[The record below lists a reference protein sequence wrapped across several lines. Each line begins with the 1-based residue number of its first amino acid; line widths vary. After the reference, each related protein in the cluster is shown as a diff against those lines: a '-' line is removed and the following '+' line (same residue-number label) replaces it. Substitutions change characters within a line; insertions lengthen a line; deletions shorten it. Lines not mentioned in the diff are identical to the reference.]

1 MRWTERLN
9 IPSELLLGNRITE
22 RVPAADQI
30 RQRREVEEILRRLQR
45 QPGVI
50 LADEVGMGKT
60 FVALAVA
67 FSIAVLKKTG
77 PAVVM
82 VPANLVDK
90 WVQDLKTF
98 CELYLNNRQP
108 VQQNI
113 ATRRELRDSTAVRY
127 GVARHSVD
135 FMKLLDDPPRERCH
149 LIFLAQGAMSRSQ
162 YDKWVRLSL
171 IAESL
176 RRHARGNAFK
186 LIQVRNQIHR
196 FLGELLWAIGE
207 ERAHGWGDELWL
219 QLLRTDPEAWREI
232 YNASLRDE
240 RRRLKDD
247 PVPKSVLRA
256 IRRIDL
262 KPIAVAL
269 QEMPL
274 RTSERRSERIKDA
287 RTTLLKAER
296 TLWNA
301 VLAKTSWR
309 SPLLVLDEAHHLKNP
324 NTALARQLQSP
335 DSARD
340 LRTGDGAMANAFDR
354 MLFLTATPFQLG
366 HHELVS
372 VLRSFR
378 GVRWDAAELGTRE
391 EFKDRLNHLSA
402 QLTESQRSA
411 VALQR
416 SWSRLRSEDVDSES
430 DVETWWGRILHSPA
444 ASLTSHQMAV
454 RDAYETARRC
464 RESTEKSLQ
473 TWVVRHNK
481 TACWPGT
488 EIARRERIDGAA
500 IVDPSQR
507 GGVQI
512 PTEQL
517 LPFFLAARS
526 AANPS
531 KDVLGEA
538 LCSSYEAFRYTQNS
552 QESGKDEQDQV
563 GTITADL
570 SHSRWYL
577 AQFDGTL
584 ENVSGSAHPKI
595 SATVRRAVD
604 HWQAGEKVLVFAF
617 YRHTCRALRIHI
629 SDEIER
635 RMHIR
640 AQQILDKAGQDSS
653 PEAAERLLERIQDRF
668 FDDADGRARK
678 ALDRALEKLIERH
691 ATSMETVQVLSDQSE
706 SLKSTMRR
714 FLREP
719 TTLVRCFP
727 LVEFER
733 LKPAEAVQRML
744 DHVEGSAGSWREKLE
759 GFIEFLTKQC
769 SDNEREPYLDAVLKT
784 ETGKIAISD
793 EGDSDAYRGKLTVA
807 NVREATGRTKRET
820 RTRLMR
826 SFNTPFFPEIFV
838 CSEVMGEGVDLQRF
852 CRHVI
857 HHDLAWN
864 PSNIEQRT
872 GRIDRLGCRAEGCE
886 SIAVYLPYL
895 AGTADERQY
904 RVMSDRERWFR
915 VVMGQDAVAKLIKP
929 ETETAVPL
937 PDAISGELTFRLD
950 T

>member
-1 MRWTERLN
+1 
-9 IPSELLLGNRITE
+9 
-22 RVPAADQI
+22 
-30 RQRREVEEILRRLQR
+30 
-45 QPGVI
+45 
-50 LADEVGMGKT
+50 
-60 FVALAVA
+60 
-67 FSIAVLKKTG
+67 
-77 PAVVM
+77 
-82 VPANLVDK
+82 
-90 WVQDLKTF
+90 
-98 CELYLNNRQP
+98 
-108 VQQNI
+108 
-113 ATRRELRDSTAVRY
+113 
-127 GVARHSVD
+127 
-135 FMKLLDDPPRERCH
+135 
-149 LIFLAQGAMSRSQ
+149 
-162 YDKWVRLSL
+162 
-171 IAESL
+171 
-176 RRHARGNAFK
+176 
-186 LIQVRNQIHR
+186 
-196 FLGELLWAIGE
+196 
-207 ERAHGWGDELWL
+207 
-219 QLLRTDPEAWREI
+219 
-232 YNASLRDE
+232 
-240 RRRLKDD
+240 
-247 PVPKSVLRA
+247 
-256 IRRIDL
+256 
-262 KPIAVAL
+262 
-269 QEMPL
+269 
-274 RTSERRSERIKDA
+274 
-287 RTTLLKAER
+287 
-296 TLWNA
+296 
-301 VLAKTSWR
+301 
-309 SPLLVLDEAHHLKNP
+309 
-324 NTALARQLQSP
+324 
-335 DSARD
+335 
-340 LRTGDGAMANAFDR
+340 
-354 MLFLTATPFQLG
+354 
-366 HHELVS
+366 
-372 VLRSFR
+372 
-378 GVRWDAAELGTRE
+378 
-391 EFKDRLNHLSA
+391 
-402 QLTESQRSA
+402 
-411 VALQR
+411 
-416 SWSRLRSEDVDSES
+416 
-430 DVETWWGRILHSPA
+430 
-444 ASLTSHQMAV
+444 MAV

-538 LCSSYEAFRYTQNS
+538 LCSSYEAFRYTRNS
-552 QESGKDEQDQV
+552 QESGKDEPDQV

-691 ATSMETVQVLSDQSE
+691 ATSMETVQVLSDQGE

-759 GFIEFLTKQC
+759 GFIEFLTKHW

-929 ETETAVPL
+929 ETDNGVPL
-937 PDAISGELTFRLD
+937 PDAISGELTFRLNI
-950 T
+950 